1 VKQLLN
7 RNVILIAFFA
17 ASLLGGCGGES
28 SRPVATGKAS
38 IMAVNAMFGSPGL
51 DFLIEER
58 RVGLATYKANSTS
71 FSYDNLA
78 YTFNFDALYA
88 GDLQNTRIV
97 SRSIDFETD
106 QQYTLVATG
115 TIDNPGTVVWELPQR
130 GFTSSDT
137 VFQAQFAH
145 TSNFLGRI
153 DVYFALSGVAPA
165 LGEQVATLDFGD
177 ISPPM
182 DFETD
187 KYVVTITTPGD
198 PTSIL
203 FSSKP
208 TKIAARTNVIV
219 TNFDGDAND
228 VSPIVVRGLGRSG
241 GAVTFNDPNYPPTI
255 QFLHAAMDLN
265 AGVGE
270 GLSDVYDDIDLTSLI
285 VADHAFR
292 DLTADVDIN
301 AGTYDFSYTPAGDT
315 AVVSIETTTDLTSRT
330 HYRLTASGGNG
341 DYTAVRTVV
350 DRRSIDTAAK
360 LLYYQSTA
368 NYNLTD
374 LYIGKVDSKIDDLPP
389 FIRGVVSRQPL
400 LPFNLAPGRYDIVVT
415 EFDEK
420 EILAGPFRLKV
431 ELGDVVDMAVFD
443 TVDPAILS
451 IEILSSN

>member
-1 VKQLLN
+1 MKQLLN
-7 RNVILIAFFA
+7 RNVVLIAFFA

-28 SRPVATGKAS
+28 SRPVATGKAR
-38 IMAVNAMFGSPGL
+38 IMAVNAMFGSPAL

-58 RVGLATYKANSTS
+58 RLGAATYQANSTS

-78 YTFNFDALYA
+78 YTFSFDAHYA

-106 QQYTLVATG
+106 QHYTLVATG
-115 TIDNPGTVVWELPQR
+115 TIDDPDTIVWESSER

-137 VFQAQFAH
+137 VFEARFAH
-145 TSNFLGRI
+145 TSNSLGRI

-208 TKIAARTNVIV
+208 TKIAARNTVIV

-228 VSPIVVRGLGRSG
+228 VSPIVVRGLGLSG
-241 GAVTFNDPNYPPTI
+241 GVTPFYDPNYPPTI

-270 GLSDVYDDIDLTSLI
+270 GLSDVYDDMDLTSLI
-285 VADHAFR
+285 APDHAFR
-292 DLTADVDIN
+292 DLTADVDIK

-315 AVVSIETTTDLTSRT
+315 AVVSIETTTDLDNRT

-341 DYTAVRTVV
+341 DYMAIRTAVS
-350 DRRSIDTAAK
+350 RRSIDTAAK
-360 LLYYQSTA
+360 LLFYQSTN

-374 LYIGKVDSKIDDLPP
+374 LYIDKVDSTIDDLPP
-389 FIRGVVSRQPL
+389 FVRGIVSRQPL

-415 EFDEK
+415 KFDKK
-420 EILAGPFRLKV
+420 EILAGPFRLKL

-443 TVDPAILS
+443 TVDPAVLS